1 MADDN
6 SARYRSND
14 SFGRGPAA
22 PATDPLA
29 ELARLI
35 GRNDPFSEYGRDARP
50 AAPAPQPAPSPGV
63 RYDTSVP
70 APQFHSEPV
79 QHYAQEPVAHAP
91 VAYGPAAYVPVAH
104 QPAPTSG
111 HDTAPRH
118 AADDPPRAYDDQA
131 GPNDWPVPAP
141 PPAPSHPLNDPFALP
156 QHPPYVPQPV
166 PHHDNKG
173 FVPPNFGSPPNF
185 GNQPYV
191 EPPARPPRD
200 GYQPDL
206 PGFDAPS
213 YAASPDPQNYPPLYP
228 NEPEAGG
235 MPPPHEDEFYD
246 DEPRGGRRKGL
257 LTVMAV
263 LGLAVLGTAGAFG
276 YRSMFGGPG
285 SSGPVPVIR
294 ASGEPSKV
302 APPPP
307 TAEQSASKFSYDRFG
322 DAGKDEQVV
331 RREEKPVDL
340 SKVPPPPRT
349 VFPGAPVPNPPSAKS
364 AGGAAMSA
372 SNPPSAIGEPRR
384 VRTVPIRPDQGGD
397 VAGAAPSQQ
406 PTSQQP
412 MSVAPPRQANAS
424 APNAAASASDD
435 TPAARA
441 AAARA
446 SSRTAM
452 RSTPPQAT
460 APAPAANAPLS
471 LSPDANN
478 APPPVAQEAFP
489 SPPPPRAAAP
499 PPTRVTSAPP
509 PPAASAGGSYLVQ
522 VSSQRSEAEAESAYR
537 GIQSKF
543 GSVLGSQPHTVR
555 RADLGTKGVYYR
567 AMVGP
572 FASRDEAVQVC
583 SSLKQAGGDC
593 VVQH

>member
-14 SFGRGPAA
+14 SFDRGPAA
-22 PATDPLA
+22 PASDPLA

-35 GRNDPFSEYGRDARP
+35 GQNDPFSEYGRTARP
-50 AAPAPQPAPSPGV
+50 AAPSPQPAPDLGPRFDPSL
-63 RYDTSVP
+63 P
-70 APQFHSEPV
+70 APPSHSEPV
-79 QHYAQEPVAHAP
+79 QPYAHE
-91 VAYGPAAYVPVAH
+91 PAAHLPPAYE
-104 QPAPTSG
+104 PAPRYSPEPAPPYR
-111 HDTAPRH
+111 HDTAPRY
-118 AADDPPRAYDDQA
+118 AADYPPRAYDDQA
-131 GPNDWPVPAP
+131 GHNDWPVPAP
-141 PPAPSHPLNDPFALP
+141 PPAPSRPSNDPFALP
-156 QHPPYVPQPV
+156 RPPFVPQPA
-166 PHHDNKG
+166 PHHDNTG
-173 FVPPNFGSPPNF
+173 YASPNFGS
-185 GNQPYV
+185 QPYV
-191 EPPARPPRD
+191 EPPARPARE
-200 GYQPDL
+200 GYPPDL
-206 PGFDAPS
+206 PGFDAPAA
-213 YAASPDPQNYPPLYP
+213 YAGAPDRQNYPPLYP
-228 NEPEAGG
+228 HEPEAGG
-235 MPPPHEDEFYD
+235 MPVPHDDEFYD

-257 LTVMAV
+257 LTVIAV

-276 YRSMFGGPG
+276 YRSMFGHPG

-307 TAEQSASKFSYDRFG
+307 TADQSQSAGKFSYDRFG

-340 SKVPPPPRT
+340 SKAPQPTPRT
-349 VFPGAPVPNPPSAKS
+349 VFPGAPVASPPSAKS

-372 SNPPSAIGEPRR
+372 ANPPSAIGEPRR

-397 VAGAAPSQQ
+397 VAAAPPSQQ
-406 PTSQQP
+406 PPSQQLT
-412 MSVAPPRQANAS
+412 SVAPPRQV
-424 APNAAASASDD
+424 NAAAANVAAPAPDD
-435 TPAARA
+435 TPGRA

-446 SSRTAM
+446 SSRTAL
-452 RSTPPQAT
+452 RSTPPP

-478 APPPVAQEAFP
+478 NAPPPVAQDNFP
-489 SPPPPRAAAP
+489 PPPPPRA
-499 PPTRVTSAPP
+499 SAPP
-509 PPAASAGGSYLVQ
+509 PARVASAPPAATAGGSYLVQ

-555 RADLGTKGVYYR
+555 RADLGAKGVYYR

-572 FASRDEAVQVC
+572 FASREEAVQVC
-583 SSLKQAGGDC
+583 SSLKQAGGEC